1 MAHFAE
7 LDNNKV
13 VRVIVVSNTDTMD
26 EHGVEKEEIGIAYC
40 KSLFGEETNWIQ
52 TSFNNSFRRKYAGAE
67 DIYDPIN
74 DVFISP
80 KPYPSWVLDEN
91 FNWTTPVA
99 FPNDGKKYTWNEQT
113 TTWDERIEE
122 GI

>member
-1 MAHFAE
+1 MAHYAE
-7 LDNNKV
+7 LENNKV
-13 VRVIVVSNTDTMD
+13 VRVILVSNQDTMD
-26 EHGVEKEEIGIAYC
+26 ENGIEKEEIGIAYC

-52 TSFNNSFRRKYAGAE
+52 TSFNGSIRRKYAGAE

-74 DVFISP
+74 DIFISP

-91 FNWTTPVA
+91 FNWKTPVA

-113 TTWDERIEE
+113 VSWDERLEE
-122 GI
+122 I